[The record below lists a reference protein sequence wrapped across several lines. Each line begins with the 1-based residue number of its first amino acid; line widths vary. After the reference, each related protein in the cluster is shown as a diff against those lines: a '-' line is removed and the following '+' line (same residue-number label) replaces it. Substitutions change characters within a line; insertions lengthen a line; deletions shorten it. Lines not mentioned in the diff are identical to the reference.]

1 MLFLA
6 KTGFAVEQARRAR
19 RSRSMATIE
28 IQSGFS
34 FEADGTADVLLQFE
48 AAHIPEQRIHSHD
61 TTMSDVEHCARVAA
75 QDDIG
80 ERLWIRTKGMF
91 EVEYTATV
99 EPDRHLPDLAKLEPI
114 LPHDMPGEAVQYLFD
129 SRFCQATKFQ
139 NVVRDLFGDRTGGA
153 LIIDLR
159 DWIAENFEYTPGAS
173 GPDTDATDSFISR
186 RGICRDYAH
195 VMVALARAAQIPA
208 RYVACYSPGVEPPD
222 FHAVAEVF
230 LNDPD
235 TDGGGTWQLVDA
247 TGMATPQDIAKI
259 GVGRDAADVSFMSS
273 FGATEFKSSTVK
285 VSAKD

>member
-1 MLFLA
+1 
-6 KTGFAVEQARRAR
+6 
-19 RSRSMATIE
+19 MATIQ
-28 IQSGFS
+28 IRSGFS
-34 FEADGTADVLLQFE
+34 FEAEDTADVLIQFE
-48 AAHIPEQRIHSHD
+48 AAHIPEQSIHSHD
-61 TTMSDVEHCARVAA
+61 TQMSEVEHCARVSA

-80 ERLWIRTKGMF
+80 ERLWIRTKGTF
-91 EVEYTATV
+91 EVEYSAVV

-114 LPHDMPGEAVQYLFD
+114 LPHDMPGEAIQYLFD

-139 NVVRDLFGDRTGGA
+139 NFVRDRFGDRGGGA
-153 LIIDLR
+153 LVIDLR
-159 DWIAENFEYTPGAS
+159 DWIAENFQYTPGAS
-173 GPDTDATDSFISR
+173 GPDTDATDSFIAR

-247 TGMATPQDIAKI
+247 TGMADPGQTVKI
-259 GVGRDAADVSFMSS
+259 GIGRDAADVSFLTS
-273 FGATEFKSSTVK
+273 FGANDFKSSSVRVRTLDK
-285 VSAKD
+285 